1 MFIRVRD
8 LETEALEFDREFP
21 AGHIDL
27 GAEMQQR
34 SPLHVQG
41 RAELIEERTHGV
53 KETIKDIRLTGS
65 FSGQV
70 EVQCARCLAAVTRDV
85 RTDFDL
91 LYRPLGAVQRDDE
104 VSISEAE
111 TEVGFYK
118 GDGLVL
124 EDVMREQVL
133 LAVPVKALCRED
145 CRGLCPQCGQD
156 LNQGKCGCVATSSD
170 PRWNALREIR
180 SKLEDQSS

>member
-8 LETEALEFDREFP
+8 LEVEAQEFDREFQP
-21 AGHIDL
+21 GHIDF

-34 SPLHVQG
+34 TPLHLQG

-70 EVQCARCLAAVTRDV
+70 EVQCARCLEAVARDV
-85 RTDFDL
+85 QAEFDL
-91 LYRPLGAVQRDDE
+91 LYRPLGAVERNDE

-118 GDGLVL
+118 GEGLAL
-124 EDVMREQVL
+124 EDVLREQVL
-133 LAVPVKALCRED
+133 LAIPVKAVCRED
-145 CRGLCPQCGQD
+145 CRGLCPQCGKD
-156 LNQGKCGCVATSSD
+156 LNQEDCGCVAVRSD

-180 SKLEDQSS
+180 GKLEG

>member
-8 LETEALEFDREFP
+8 LEGEALEFDQQFRP
-21 AGHIDL
+21 GQIDL
-27 GAEMQQR
+27 GPEMQQK
-34 SPLHVQG
+34 SPLHVTG
-41 RAELIEERTHGV
+41 RAELLEERTHGI

-65 FSGQV
+65 FAGQV
-70 EVQCARCLAAVTRDV
+70 EVQCARCLEPVGRDIKAE
-85 RTDFDL
+85 FDL

-118 GDGLVL
+118 GEGLAL

-133 LAVPVKALCRED
+133 LSVPAKTVCRDE
-145 CRGLCPQCGQD
+145 CRGLCPQCGQN
-156 LNQGKCGCVATSSD
+156 LNQEKCACVQERSD
-170 PRWNALREIR
+170 PRWNALRDLRNKIEG
-180 SKLEDQSS
+180 

>member
-1 MFIRVRD
+1 MG
-8 LETEALEFDREFP
+8 P
-21 AGHIDL
+21 
-27 GAEMQQR
+27 EMQQR
-34 SPLHVQG
+34 SPLHTAG

-70 EVQCARCLAAVTRDV
+70 EVQCARCLEPVTRDIQA
-85 RTDFDL
+85 DFDL

-118 GDGLVL
+118 GEGLAL
-124 EDVMREQVL
+124 EDVLREQVL
-133 LAVPVKALCRED
+133 LAVPVKAVCRED
-145 CRGLCPQCGQD
+145 CRGLCPQCGQN
-156 LNQGKCGCVATSSD
+156 LNQGKCDCVQGKAD
-170 PRWNALREIR
+170 PRWHALRDLR
-180 SKLEDQSS
+180 SKLEG

>member
-8 LETEALEFDREFP
+8 LEAEALDFDREFP
-21 AGHIDL
+21 AGQLDL
-27 GAEMQQR
+27 GAEMQAR
-34 SPLHVQG
+34 SPLHTQG

-70 EVQCARCLAAVTRDV
+70 EVQCARCLEPVTRDV
-85 RTDFDL
+85 QADFDL

-104 VSISEAE
+104 VGISEAE

-118 GDGLVL
+118 GDGLEL
-124 EDVMREQVL
+124 EDVLREQVL
-133 LAVPVKALCRED
+133 LSVPVKAVCRED
-145 CRGLCPQCGQD
+145 CRGLCAQCGKD
-156 LNQGKCGCVATSSD
+156 LNQGDCGCAPVRSD
-170 PRWNALREIR
+170 PRWNALRDIR
-180 SKLEDQSS
+180 SKLEG

>member
-8 LETEALEFDREFP
+8 LEAEALEFDREFKP
-21 AGHIDL
+21 GHIDL

-34 SPLHVQG
+34 SPLRAQG

-70 EVQCARCLAAVTRDV
+70 EVQCARCLESVARAVQAE
-85 RTDFDL
+85 FDL
-91 LYRPLGAVQRDDE
+91 LYRPLAAVERDDE

-118 GDGLVL
+118 GEGLAL
-124 EDVMREQVL
+124 EDVLREQVL
-133 LAVPVKALCRED
+133 LAVPVKAVCRED
-145 CRGLCPQCGQD
+145 CRGLCPHCGQD
-156 LNQGKCGCVATSSD
+156 LNRGKCGCAPAGSD
-170 PRWNALREIR
+170 PRWNALRELRNKI
-180 SKLEDQSS
+180 EG

>member
-8 LETEALEFDREFP
+8 LETEALEFDRQFP

-34 SPLHVQG
+34 SPLHAQG
-41 RAELIEERTHGV
+41 RAELIEEHTHGV
-53 KETIKDIRLTGS
+53 KETIKDIRLKGS
-65 FSGQV
+65 FRGQI
-70 EVQCARCLAAVTRDV
+70 EVQCARCLEPLARDV
-85 RTDFDL
+85 EAEFDL

-111 TEVGFYK
+111 TEVGFYQ
-118 GDGLVL
+118 GDGLAL
-124 EDVMREQVL
+124 EDVLREQVL

-145 CRGLCPQCGQD
+145 CRGLCPQCGKD
-156 LNQGKCGCVATSSD
+156 LNQGECGCVAAHSD
-170 PRWNALREIR
+170 PRWNALRELR
-180 SKLEDQSS
+180 GKLEG